1 MAKFK
6 PGQSGNP
13 AGRRPGTRCRA
24 TMAAEALISGRA
36 DELVE
41 KIVSMALQGDTTCL
55 KACLDRL
62 VPPRRDMPV
71 RVQLPLIEDGDL
83 SRLTEAIL
91 KAATEGTITPSEA
104 QAIAGIVEQ
113 HRKAVETTE
122 LEARIRALEERGMK

>member
-1 MAKFK
+1 MVWVK
-6 PGQSGNP
+6 GQSGNP
-13 AGRRPGTRCRA
+13 AGKRPGQRNRA

-41 KIVSMALQGDTTCL
+41 KIVSMALQGDVTCL

-71 RVQLPLIEDGDL
+71 RLTLPGGDI
-83 SRLTEAIL
+83 SRVTEAIL
-91 KAATEGTITPSEA
+91 RAVTEGRITLMEGKELGA
-104 QAIAGIVEQ
+104 IVEQ
-113 HRKAVETTE
+113 HRRAVETTE